1 MQLKHTAQAPNY
13 VSLEQLLSVDPA
25 KAGWQCGPMKDAF
38 VISRALRAF
47 DPNLAQD
54 FRARAH
60 GVDRHTAEFLAAI
73 SGSSPYLSGLI
84 QREYSWLTVALDA
97 PHAALLELLSAVRSY
112 APDELRSGLREAKR
126 RVALMTALCDL
137 AGCWSLEQVTTAL
150 TEFAQ
155 AAVDVA
161 LKAEVEKLV
170 RRGKLPGMT
179 EVDVETAAGLGVF
192 AMGKMGAYELN
203 YSSDID
209 LICLFDE
216 TRFDRSD
223 FGAARQ
229 ALVRATR
236 NMCATLSELTGEGY
250 VFRTDLRLRPDPSVT
265 PVALAMVAAERYYES
280 LGRTWERAAYIK
292 ARTCA
297 GDIAAGERFLETLT
311 PFVWRRHLDFAAI
324 EDAHA
329 MRLRI
334 RESKG
339 TGGPVAVQGHDMKL
353 GRGGIR
359 EIEFFTQ
366 TRQLIAGGRD
376 PGLRVRGTVEGLAAL
391 AERNWIEAD
400 TAAALT
406 DHYRYHR
413 AVEHRIQMV
422 HDAQTHRMPKSAEGL
437 GRVACLMGQ
446 EPEALCRDIAARLD
460 AVHEL
465 TEGFFAPP
473 GLVPQVPRP
482 DLPEELD
489 RDIIARWRSYPALRS
504 DRGARIFDRLKP
516 ELFSRLAKTAN
527 PSETLLSLDGFLRG
541 LPAGVQLFSLF
552 EANPQLIDLLVD
564 VLGTSPA
571 LAEHLS
577 RNAQVFDAVLTGGF
591 FNDWPGREM
600 LQAELAAILERER
613 DYESQLDAARAW
625 KKEWHFRT
633 GVHHLRGLINADEA
647 ARQYADLADAAV
659 AAILPIVEMQFAAKH
674 GPAPG
679 RGSVV
684 LAMGSLGSGRLNAQ
698 SDLDL
703 IVIYDAAGAEISE
716 GRRPL
721 AVRSYFARL
730 TQALVT
736 ALTAPMAQGRLYEVD
751 MRLRPSG
758 NQGPVA
764 TSWASFTHYQKEEAW
779 VWEHLALTRARI
791 VAGSPELAQDIEEFC
806 GDLLARPQDWSN
818 VAREVAEM
826 RDRLAAAKTPAGIWD
841 AKTGAGR
848 MMDIELIAQ
857 TGSLLSGRATGD
869 VDAGLSGAASIGFLS
884 TEQAKMLQ
892 QAYRLF
898 WSVQAA
904 GRLIA
909 GQGLSAVTEG
919 EGGAQFLLRST
930 GFGDL
935 AALKSHLE
943 QAYATCAAIICEALK
958 RNEKG
963 QPK

>member
-1 MQLKHTAQAPNY
+1 MT
-13 VSLEQLLSVDPA
+13 DT
-25 KAGWQCGPMKDAF
+25 F
-38 VISRALRAF
+38 VISKAPRAF
-47 DPNLAQD
+47 DPDLAQD
-54 FRARAH
+54 FLAKAD
-60 GVDRHTAEFLAAI
+60 GLDRNRAEFLAAI
-73 SGSSPYLSGLI
+73 VGSSPYLSGLI
-84 QREYSWLTVALDA
+84 QKEYNWLTGALDA
-97 PHAALLELLSAVRSY
+97 PQAAFQEVLSAVRSCP
-112 APDELRSGLREAKR
+112 PDELRSGLREAKR
-126 RVALMTALCDL
+126 RVALIAALCDL

-155 AAVDVA
+155 SAVDVA
-161 LKAEVEKLV
+161 LKAEVEKLI

-179 EVDVETAAGLGVF
+179 EADVETAAGLSVF

-216 TRFDRSD
+216 TRYDRAD
-223 FGAARQ
+223 FGEARQ
-229 ALVRATR
+229 GLVRATR

-265 PVALAMVAAERYYES
+265 PVALAMEAAERYYES

-292 ARTCA
+292 ARACA
-297 GDIAAGERFLETLT
+297 GDIAAGERFLKTLT

-339 TGGPVAVQGHDMKL
+339 TGGAVAVRGHDMKL

-376 PGLRVRGTVEGLAAL
+376 PGLRMRGTVEGLAAL
-391 AERNWIEAD
+391 AERKWIEAD
-400 TAAALT
+400 TATALT
-406 DHYRYHR
+406 DHYRHHR
-413 AVEHRIQMV
+413 EVEHRIQMV
-422 HDAQTHRMPKSAEGL
+422 HDAQTHRMPKSDEGL
-437 GRVACLMGQ
+437 ARVACLMGQ
-446 EPEALCRDIAARLD
+446 DPDALCRDIATRLD

-473 GLVPQVPRP
+473 GLTPQAPRP

-489 RDIIARWRSYPALRS
+489 RDVIARWRSYPALRS

-527 PSETLLSLDGFLRG
+527 PSETLLSLDGFLKG

-591 FNDWPGREM
+591 FADWPGREV
-600 LQAELAAILERER
+600 LQAELAAILSREG

-647 ARQYADLADAAV
+647 ARQYADLADAVV
-659 AAILPIVEMQFAAKH
+659 AAVLPIVEEQFAAKH

-679 RGSVV
+679 RGGVV

-703 IVIYDAAGAEISE
+703 IVIYDAEGAEMSE

-721 AVRSYFARL
+721 AVRPYFARL

-791 VAGSPELAQDIEEFC
+791 VAGSAELAQDIEQFC
-806 GDLLARPQDWSN
+806 RDLLAQPQDRSK
-818 VAREVAEM
+818 VAQEVAEM
-826 RDRLAAAKTPAGIWD
+826 RDRLAAAKTPAGVWD
-841 AKTGAGR
+841 GKTGAGR

-869 VDAGLSGAASIGFLS
+869 VYAGLTGAASVGFLS
-884 TEQAKMLQ
+884 AEQAETLQ
-892 QAYRLF
+892 QAYGLL
-898 WSVQAA
+898 WSVQTA

-930 GFGDL
+930 GYDDL
-935 AALKSHLE
+935 SSLESHLE
-943 QAYATCAAIICEALK
+943 QTYERCAAIITEALQ

-963 QPK
+963 QPT

>member
-1 MQLKHTAQAPNY
+1 MT
-13 VSLEQLLSVDPA
+13 
-25 KAGWQCGPMKDAF
+25 DAF
-38 VISRALRAF
+38 VISKAPRAF
-47 DPNLAQD
+47 DPDLAQD
-54 FRARAH
+54 FLAQAN
-60 GVDRHTAEFLAAI
+60 GLDRSRAEFLAAI
-73 SGSSPYLSGLI
+73 VGTSPYLSGLI
-84 QREYSWLTVALDA
+84 QKEYMWLTRALDA
-97 PHAALLELLSAVRSY
+97 PQQAFQEILKAVKAC
-112 APDELRSGLREAKR
+112 APDDLRSGLREGKR
-126 RVALMTALCDL
+126 RVALLTALCDL
-137 AGCWSLEQVTTAL
+137 AGCWSLEQVTAAL

-155 AAVDVA
+155 SAVDMA
-161 LKAEVEKLV
+161 LKAEVAKLI

-179 EVDVETAAGLGVF
+179 EADVATAAGLSVF
-192 AMGKMGAYELN
+192 AMGKMGAFELN

-216 TRFDRSD
+216 TRYDRAD
-223 FGAARQ
+223 FGEARQ
-229 ALVRATR
+229 GLVRATR
-236 NMCATLSELTGEGY
+236 NMCATLSDLTGEGY

-265 PVALAMVAAERYYES
+265 PVALAMEAAERYYES

-292 ARTCA
+292 ARACA
-297 GDIAAGERFLETLT
+297 GDIAAGERFLKTLT

-334 RESKG
+334 RENKG
-339 TGGPVAVQGHDMKL
+339 TGGSVAVPGHDMKL

-376 PGLRVRGTVEGLAAL
+376 PGLRMRGTVEGLAAL
-391 AERNWIEAD
+391 AERNWIEPE
-400 TAAALT
+400 TATALT
-406 DHYRYHR
+406 DHYRHHR
-413 AVEHRIQMV
+413 EVEHRIQMV
-422 HDAQTHRMPKSAEGL
+422 HDAQTHRMPKSEEGL
-437 GRVACLMGQ
+437 TRVACLMGMT
-446 EPEALCRDIAARLD
+446 PEDLCRDIATRLD
-460 AVHEL
+460 AVHAL

-473 GLVPQVPRP
+473 GLTPQAPRP
-482 DLPEELD
+482 DLPETLD
-489 RDIIARWRSYPALRS
+489 RDVIARWRSYPALRS

-516 ELFSRLAKTAN
+516 ELFARLAKTAN
-527 PSETLLSLDGFLRG
+527 PSETLLSLDGFLKG

-552 EANPQLIDLLVD
+552 EANPHLIDLLVD

-591 FNDWPGREM
+591 FADWPGRDA
-600 LQAELAAILERER
+600 LQAELAAILARES
-613 DYESQLDAARAW
+613 DYERQLDAARAW

-633 GVHHLRGLINADEA
+633 GVHHLRGLIDADEA
-647 ARQYADLADAAV
+647 ARQYADLADAVV
-659 AAILPIVEMQFAAKH
+659 ASLLPVVEAQFAAKH

-679 RGSVV
+679 RGGVV

-703 IVIYDAAGAEISE
+703 IVIYDAEGAEMSE

-721 AVRSYFARL
+721 GVRPYFARL

-779 VWEHLALTRARI
+779 VWEHLALTRARV
-791 VAGSPELAQDIEEFC
+791 VAGSPSLAQDIEQFRD
-806 GDLLARPQDWSN
+806 DLLARPQERSKIAHD
-818 VAREVAEM
+818 VAEM
-826 RDRLAAAKTPAGIWD
+826 RGRLAAAKTPAGVWD
-841 AKTGAGR
+841 GKTGAGR
-848 MMDIELIAQ
+848 MMDIELMAQ

-869 VDAGLSGAASIGFLS
+869 VYAGLSGAASVGILT
-884 TEQAKMLQ
+884 TEQADRLRA
-892 QAYRLF
+892 AYRLL
-898 WSVQAA
+898 WSVQTA

-909 GQGLSAVTEG
+909 GQGLSTVTEG
-919 EGGAQFLLRST
+919 EGGAQFLLRSA
-930 GFGDL
+930 GYDDL
-935 AALKSHLE
+935 ASLQSHLE
-943 QAYATCAAIICEALK
+943 QTYDTCAEIISAALQ
-958 RNEKG
+958 RNEEG
-963 QPK
+963 NPT